1 MRCEIWYHCCNLRN
15 VENTYGR
22 VLKKSCNYT
31 KSDTPPWVFFTFFK
45 RYKWC
50 QIGQSITYWTLQ
62 CFDGWFWASK
72 CRPRIHFFLLTL
84 DLVPVSSLA
93 AGADECWGM
102 IIFNEDYL
110 LYDADKVSTSWVVR
124 IARTIAHEMSHLVR
138 RNKIWA
144 SVLDIILKYI
154 SRNVLFLIFLVIDK
168 G

>member
-45 RYKWC
+45 MYKWC

-93 AGADECWGM
+93 AGADECWCM
-102 IIFNEDYL
+102 IIFNEDYYSTMQIKSQL
-110 LYDADKVSTSWVVR
+110 AGLYVLQELSLMKC
-124 IARTIAHEMSHLVR
+124 L
-138 RNKIWA
+138 IW
-144 SVLDIILKYI
+144 
-154 SRNVLFLIFLVIDK
+154 
-168 G
+168 